1 MFWQR
6 LRRFFSQDI
15 AMDLGTAN
23 TLLYT
28 RRHGIVINEPSVVAL
43 DVEKKAVLAVGANAK
58 RYMGHTPRN
67 ITTIRPLKE
76 GVIADFDVTR
86 SMIEYFVRKI
96 ISGIRLVRPSFV
108 ICVPMGIT
116 QVEKKA
122 VIDSATLA
130 GAREV
135 RLVEEPMAAGIGA
148 NLPVNEPIGN
158 MVLDI
163 GGGTSEVAVISL
175 GGIACAQS
183 LRVAGDAMNMAVQH
197 YIREVFRI
205 EVGENTAENVKK
217 IIGCVTPQEKSLAIE
232 VSGKD
237 LVQGGPRVVM
247 ITEGHMR
254 EALSDTARLISD
266 MVLRALEN
274 TPPELSADIYR
285 NGLLMA
291 GGGSM
296 IKGLDQYLA
305 RETHLQVYLDND
317 PLTTVLR
324 GTAKVMLDP
333 QGYRTVCVN

>member
-58 RYMGHTPRN
+58 RYMGRTPRN

-217 IIGCVTPQEKSLAIE
+217 IIGCVTPQENPWPSRSPVRIW
-232 VSGKD
+232 S
-237 LVQGGPRVVM
+237 RV
-247 ITEGHMR
+247 
-254 EALSDTARLISD
+254 A
-266 MVLRALEN
+266 
-274 TPPELSADIYR
+274 PES
-285 NGLLMA
+285 
-291 GGGSM
+291 S
-296 IKGLDQYLA
+296 
-305 RETHLQVYLDND
+305 
-317 PLTTVLR
+317 
-324 GTAKVMLDP
+324 
-333 QGYRTVCVN
+333 

>member
-28 RRHGIVINEPSVVAL
+28 RRQGIVINEPSVVAL
-43 DVEKKAVLAVGANAK
+43 DVEKKTVLAVGADAK
-58 RYMGHTPRN
+58 RYMGRTPRN
-67 ITTIRPLKE
+67 IETIRPLKE

-96 ISGIRLVRPSFV
+96 IRGVRLVRPSFV

-130 GAREV
+130 GASEV

-148 NLPVNEPIGN
+148 DLPVNEPIGN

-183 LRVAGDAMNMAVQH
+183 LRVAGDSMNMAVQR
-197 YIREVFRI
+197 YIRDVFRI

-237 LVQGGPRVVM
+237 LVQGAPRIVM

-254 EALSDTARLISD
+254 EALADTARLISE
-266 MVLRALEN
+266 MVLRALES

-296 IKGLDQYLA
+296 IKGLDQYIA
-305 RETHLQVYLDND
+305 RETHLQVYLDSD

-324 GTAKVMLDP
+324 GTAKTMLEP
-333 QGYRTVCVN
+333 KVYRTVFVN

>member
-1 MFWQR
+1 
-6 LRRFFSQDI
+6 
-15 AMDLGTAN
+15 MDLGTAN

-28 RRHGIVINEPSVVAL
+28 RRQGIVINEPSVVAL
-43 DVEKKAVLAVGANAK
+43 DVEKKTVLAVGADAK
-58 RYMGHTPRN
+58 RYMGRTPRN
-67 ITTIRPLKE
+67 IATIRPLKE

-96 ISGIRLVRPSFV
+96 IRGVRLVRPSFV

-130 GAREV
+130 GASEV

-148 NLPVNEPIGN
+148 DLPVNEPIGN

-183 LRVAGDAMNMAVQH
+183 LRVAGDAMNMAVQR
-197 YIREVFRI
+197 YIRDVFRI

-237 LVQGGPRVVM
+237 LVQGAPRIVM

-254 EALSDTARLISD
+254 EALADTARLISE
-266 MVLRALEN
+266 MVLRALES

-296 IKGLDQYLA
+296 IKGLDQYIA
-305 RETHLQVYLDND
+305 RETHLQVYLDSD

-324 GTAKVMLDP
+324 GTAKTMLEP
-333 QGYRTVCVN
+333 KVYRTVFVN

>member
-28 RRHGIVINEPSVVAL
+28 RRQGIVINEPSVVAL
-43 DVEKKAVLAVGANAK
+43 DVEKKTVLAVGADAK
-58 RYMGHTPRN
+58 RYMGRTPRN
-67 ITTIRPLKE
+67 IATIRPLKE

-96 ISGIRLVRPSFV
+96 IRGVRLVRPSFV

-130 GAREV
+130 GASEV

-148 NLPVNEPIGN
+148 DLPVNEPIGN

-183 LRVAGDAMNMAVQH
+183 LRVAGDAMNMAVQR
-197 YIREVFRI
+197 YIRDVFRI

-237 LVQGGPRVVM
+237 LVQGAPRIVM

-254 EALSDTARLISD
+254 EALADTARLISE
-266 MVLRALEN
+266 MVLRALES

-296 IKGLDQYLA
+296 IKGLDQYIA
-305 RETHLQVYLDND
+305 RETHLQVYLDSD

-324 GTAKVMLDP
+324 GTAKTMLEP
-333 QGYRTVCVN
+333 KVYRTVFVN